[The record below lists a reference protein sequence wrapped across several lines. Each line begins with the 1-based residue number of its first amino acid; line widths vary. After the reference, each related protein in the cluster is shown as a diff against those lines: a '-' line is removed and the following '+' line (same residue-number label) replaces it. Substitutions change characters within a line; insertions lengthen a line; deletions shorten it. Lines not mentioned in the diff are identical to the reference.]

1 MFSGS
6 NPFSLTLLVAA
17 LATLACPVAAQ
28 GMREDDQILSIAEL
42 DGALSGQIVEFYD
55 GSKARYMP
63 DRGYSYTYQ
72 EGDPPFVG
80 TYEPRDDSQVCVEFD
95 NGLTRCDMYVMAG
108 EHLVL
113 IIADGTRFPVRTV
126 TPLSQ

>member
-1 MFSGS
+1 MFFGS
-6 NPFSLTLLVAA
+6 NPCTLTLLVAA
-17 LATLACPVAAQ
+17 LSVIACPVAAQ
-28 GMREDDQILSIAEL
+28 GIRDDEKTLNIIEL
-42 DGALSGQIVEFYD
+42 DGALSGQAVEFYD
-55 GSKARYMP
+55 GSKARYMS

-72 EGDPPFVG
+72 EGEPPFVG

-95 NGLTRCDMYVMAG
+95 NGFSRCDMYVMAG
-108 EHLVL
+108 ERLVL